1 MCSIRKS
8 VQCLS
13 PISDT
18 FFILS
23 LNCHFQE
30 ISTFYVMIFKS
41 FESNMKGDVVR
52 QTLFSIVITSLL
64 LNDREVIFEL
74 MVVKRGLS
82 SRLA

>member
-1 MCSIRKS
+1 
-8 VQCLS
+8 
-13 PISDT
+13 
-18 FFILS
+18 
-23 LNCHFQE
+23 
-30 ISTFYVMIFKS
+30 MIFKS

-52 QTLFSIVITSLL
+52 QTLFPIVITSLL